1 MKRFILMGEEF
12 VDREK
17 AYEHMDQVFKFPQS
31 FGNNLDAL
39 WDILSMEENLDV
51 EIVDARLIP
60 RNLGDY
66 GLNILDVFGDL
77 SLMNDNKIELK
88 W

>member
-1 MKRFILMGEEF
+1 MKKCILRGEEF
-12 VDREK
+12 VDRDK
-17 AYEHMDQVFKFPQS
+17 AYEHMDEVFKFPQS
-31 FGNNLDAL
+31 FGDNLDAL
-39 WDILSMEENLDV
+39 WDVLSMEENLDV

-77 SLMNDNKIELK
+77 GKMNDNNIEMR

>member
-1 MKRFILMGEEF
+1 MKKFILMGEDF
-12 VDREK
+12 VNRNK
-17 AYEHMDQVFKFPQS
+17 AYEHMDEVFNFPQS
-31 FGNNLDAL
+31 FGDNLDAL
-39 WDILSMEENLDV
+39 WDVLSMEENLDV

-77 SLMNDNKIELK
+77 GKMNDNNIKII

>member
-17 AYEHMDQVFKFPQS
+17 AYEHMDQVFQFPQS
-31 FGNNLDAL
+31 FGDNLDAL

-77 SLMNDNKIELK
+77 SEMNDNKIELK

>member
-1 MKRFILMGEEF
+1 MGEEF

-17 AYEHMDQVFKFPQS
+17 AYEHMDQVFQFPQS
-31 FGNNLDAL
+31 FGDNLDAL

-77 SLMNDNKIELK
+77 SEMNDNKIELK

>member
-1 MKRFILMGEEF
+1 MKRFILVGEEF

-17 AYEHMDQVFKFPQS
+17 AYEHMDQVFQFPQS
-31 FGNNLDAL
+31 FGYNLDAL

-77 SLMNDNKIELK
+77 SEMNDNKIELK

>member
-1 MKRFILMGEEF
+1 MKKCILMGEKF
-12 VDREK
+12 LNRDK
-17 AYEHMDQVFKFPQS
+17 AYEHMDEVFNFPQS
-31 FGNNLDAL
+31 FGDNLDAL
-39 WDILSMEENLDV
+39 WDVLSMEENLDV

-77 SLMNDNKIELK
+77 GKMNDNNIKII

>member
-1 MKRFILMGEEF
+1 MEKFILEGNEF
-12 VDREK
+12 VNRDK
-17 AYEHMDQVFKFPQS
+17 SYEHMDHVFQFSKS

-39 WDILSMEENLDV
+39 WDVLSMEEGL
-51 EIVDARLIP
+51 EIQIVDARQIP

-77 SLMNDNKIELK
+77 SRINDNKIEFI

>member
-1 MKRFILMGEEF
+1 MKKCILMGEDF
-12 VDREK
+12 VNRDK
-17 AYEHMDQVFKFPQS
+17 AYKHMDEVFNFPQS
-31 FGNNLDAL
+31 FGDNLDAL
-39 WDILSMEENLDV
+39 WDVLSMEENLDV

-77 SLMNDNKIELK
+77 GKMNDNKIK
-88 W
+88 IIW